1 MAKLEIDDF
10 FELEFSKIPKFWK
23 FDKKLF
29 KRFIGI
35 LIGLGIIDLIM
46 IIIIPFTQKIKD
58 SGFRLG
64 SGETFKYATY
74 NMGLGIAIG
83 IVTAIILLLILWI
96 AIAYELEKIAYR
108 KASKNY
114 AQYEMEYKAKIIRDH
129 QTLRNEM
136 GIFD

>member
-74 NMGLGIAIG
+74 NMGLGMVLAVDPADVEKTMEAMKSAG
-83 IVTAIILLLILWI
+83 DKPYVVGKIVDG
-96 AIAYELEKIAYR
+96 EKGV
-108 KASKNY
+108 
-114 AQYEMEYKAKIIRDH
+114 D
-129 QTLRNEM
+129 LV
-136 GIFD
+136 